1 MALGPV
7 NCRRDWRRS
16 AGRHAGAL
24 QGELGGLGVWW
35 RGARFGLTEASGLE
49 SVPGP
54 RMRRPVVQRGG
65 AGVGEFYGVLMG
77 SFWGLQERRR
87 KEGT

>member
-1 MALGPV
+1 M
-7 NCRRDWRRS
+7 
-16 AGRHAGAL
+16 
-24 QGELGGLGVWW
+24 
-35 RGARFGLTEASGLE
+35 E

-54 RMRRPVVQRGG
+54 RMLRPVVQRGG

-77 SFWGLQERRR
+77 SFWELQERRR